1 MTEILMH
8 LPRAG
13 STRTLRVSDL
23 LCAYERNM
31 EHQKRVFSFKLEP
44 ATRWKAT
51 MGATSSG
58 RTNAS
63 GCASTKLPE
72 LADSVT

>member
-1 MTEILMH
+1 MTEILLH
-8 LPRAG
+8 LRRAG

-31 EHQKRVFSFKLEP
+31 EDQRRVFSLGFKP
-44 ATRWKAT
+44 VTRWKAT

-58 RTNAS
+58 RTNAL
-63 GCASTKLPE
+63 GCACTKLPE
-72 LADSVT
+72 LADNVT